1 MTDLPRGTV
10 TFLFTDIEGS
20 TALWERDRQAMAAAV
35 DRHLALLDAAI
46 QAHGGIRFKTI
57 GDAVQAAFPTAPQ
70 GVAAAL
76 QGQRDLLAEDWGELG
91 PLRVRMALHAGEAT
105 PNERGDYLAAPL
117 NRLSRLLATGH
128 GRQILLTQ
136 VVQQLARSALPPRA
150 ELRDLGDHRLRDLL
164 EPERV
169 YQLLHPELP
178 VEFPPLIALNNRP
191 HNLPLQPTPF
201 LGREREVGAVVDMLR
216 RSEVRLVTVTGPGGV
231 GKTRLALQVAA
242 DLLNTFPDGVW
253 FVDLSVLNDATLVP
267 SAIAAVFS
275 VREEGSELTD
285 RLAGVL
291 EGKRLLLVTDN
302 FERVVIAAKAVS
314 EMLARVSGMK
324 VLATSRTPLHVYGER
339 EVPLAPLPLPDPARL
354 PPLEQLNQYDAVRL
368 FIERAQA
375 VKPDFAVTPANAP
388 AVAEICYRLDGLP
401 LAIELAAVYVKV
413 LPPQALLKRLEKRLP
428 LLTGGARTLPARQQ
442 TMRDAVAWS
451 HDLLSA
457 EEQIHFRRLAV
468 FAGGCTLEAAEAVVN
483 PEGTRDVFAGITAL
497 VDTSLLRQDDGV
509 DSDPRF
515 RMLETVRE
523 FGLERL
529 EASGEG
535 AETRRRHARFFLDLA
550 ERAYPETGDPTWLD
564 AIEGEHDNVRAA
576 LAWSRDTGDHDTL
589 LRLAGALTY
598 FWYYRGYLNEGQ
610 RWLSLAL
617 ETAPDDAAPRPRAW
631 ALTASGLLANV
642 WGETNRAAERLTESF
657 SWWERSS
664 DAYGLAVARSLLG
677 GVYVSQGRYDAA
689 EALFTTNES
698 YFRDNEAALR
708 EAGHENW
715 LAHARFHRGVIAWTQ
730 GDDARARSLLRDAV
744 ERFDRSRVPAD
755 AIDSLRYLGLIACTA
770 GDLDEAAMWFRKE
783 LTHLRQLGSRA
794 ALAVGLADVATLAA
808 AREVWQPAVRLF
820 AKAEALLTAEAAVFS
835 LPSRE
840 HYEAARARAREA
852 LGDAAYQAAVVAG
865 QALTV
870 EHALAE
876 AEVVLER
883 DRNGGAGATPVL

>member
-178 VEFPPLIALNNRP
+178 VEFPPLIALDNRP

-216 RSEVRLVTVTGPGGV
+216 RSEVRLVTLTGPGGV

-242 DLLNTFPDGVW
+242 DLLDTFPDGVW

-564 AIEGEHDNVRAA
+564 AIEGEHDNLRVA
-576 LAWSRDTGDHDTL
+576 LGWSWETGKHDTL
-589 LRLAGALTY
+589 LRLAGSLGS
-598 FWYYRGYLNEGQ
+598 FWYYRGHLTEGR
-610 RWLSLAL
+610 RWLDRAL
-617 ETAPDDAAPRPRAW
+617 KTPPDDAALRPRAW
-631 ALTASGLLANV
+631 ALTASGLLV
-642 WGETNRAAERLTESF
+642 SVCGESERAAELLTASF
-657 SWWERSS
+657 EWWERSG
-664 DAYGLAVARSLLG
+664 DAAGLAVARSLLG

-698 YFRDNEAALR
+698 YFRDNEAYLR

-715 LAHARFHRGVIAWTQ
+715 LAHARFHLGVIAWAQ
-730 GDDARARSLLRDAV
+730 GDEARARSLLRDIVDHV
-744 ERFDRSRVPAD
+744 ERSRVPAD
-755 AIDSLRYLGLIACTA
+755 AIDPLRYLGLIACAA
-770 GDLDEAAMWFRKE
+770 GDLDEAAGWFGEMVTR
-783 LTHLRQLGSRA
+783 LRQRGSRA
-794 ALAVGLADVATLAA
+794 AIAVGLADVATLAA
-808 AREVWQPAVRLF
+808 ARGAWQPAARLF
-820 AKAEALLTAEAAVFS
+820 TKAEALLKAEAAAFS
-835 LPSRE
+835 LPARD
-840 HYEAARARAREA
+840 HYERAHARARET
-852 LGDAAYQAAVVAG
+852 LGEADYQAAAAAG
-865 QALTV
+865 RALTV
-870 EHALAE
+870 EQALVETE
-876 AEVVLER
+876 ALLQREH
-883 DRNGGAGATPVL
+883 DGSAAATSAP

>member
-20 TALWERDRQAMAAAV
+20 RALWERDRQAMAAAV

-169 YQLLHPELP
+169 YQLLHPEVP
-178 VEFPPLIALNNRP
+178 VEFPPLIALKNRP

-216 RSEVRLVTVTGPGGV
+216 RSEVRLVTLTGPGGV

-242 DLLNTFPDGVW
+242 DLLDTFPDGVW

-428 LLTGGARTLPARQQ
+428 LLTGGARTLPTRQQ

-468 FAGGCTLEAAEAVVN
+468 FAGGCTIDAAEAVAGA
-483 PEGTRDVFAGITAL
+483 ERALDVFGNMTAL
-497 VDTSLLRQDDGV
+497 VDESLLRQEEGLEDE
-509 DSDPRF
+509 PRF

-523 FGLERL
+523 YGLEQL
-529 EASGEG
+529 EASNEGE
-535 AETRRRHARFFLDLA
+535 ETRNRLA
-550 ERAYPETGDPTWLD
+550 
-564 AIEGEHDNVRAA
+564 
-576 LAWSRDTGDHDTL
+576 AWSL
-589 LRLAGALTY
+589 I
-598 FWYYRGYLNEGQ
+598 
-610 RWLSLAL
+610 LSQQ
-617 ETAPDDAAPRPRAW
+617 TAPDEYLGNMSPWSVKRVGEELPNLRAAITW
-631 ALTASGLLANV
+631 LLAR
-642 WGETNRAAERLTESF
+642 GE
-657 SWWERSS
+657 
-664 DAYGLAVARSLLG
+664 
-677 GVYVSQGRYDAA
+677 
-689 EALFTTNES
+689 
-698 YFRDNEAALR
+698 
-708 EAGHENW
+708 
-715 LAHARFHRGVIAWTQ
+715 
-730 GDDARARSLLRDAV
+730 
-744 ERFDRSRVPAD
+744 
-755 AIDSLRYLGLIACTA
+755 
-770 GDLDEAAMWFRKE
+770 
-783 LTHLRQLGSRA
+783 
-794 ALAVGLADVATLAA
+794 AT
-808 AREVWQPAVRLF
+808 
-820 AKAEALLTAEAAVFS
+820 
-835 LPSRE
+835 
-840 HYEAARARAREA
+840 
-852 LGDAAYQAAVVAG
+852 
-865 QALTV
+865 
-870 EHALAE
+870 
-876 AEVVLER
+876 
-883 DRNGGAGATPVL
+883 